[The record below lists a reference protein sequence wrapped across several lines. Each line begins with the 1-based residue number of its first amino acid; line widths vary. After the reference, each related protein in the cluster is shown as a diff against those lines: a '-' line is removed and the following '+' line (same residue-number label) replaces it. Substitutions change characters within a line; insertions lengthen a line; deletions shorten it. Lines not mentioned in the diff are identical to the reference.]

1 MNAAVP
7 RNLTRMLLVSMYPLD
22 RGRWGPTARIAQLR
36 DELSRLVRLDVVDGE
51 RGSRRGRLL
60 RYALSGRLR
69 GLDGIY
75 VENSSTLPSETD
87 VAFLALARLL
97 GIPVLTYV
105 RDAQYLFGEYY
116 VAGGLKRRLAR
127 ALFLP
132 AIRLLRVVSS
142 RTAYPSAGLARAV
155 RDPSPEPLLLP
166 PGSPAPFDVAR
177 RPDARTLLF
186 VGGMRYPVHGL
197 DLLVGAVERVRVEG
211 HELDVVCISRPG
223 EEPPEPRPAWLRVEH
238 GGAEEI
244 RDLLPG
250 VLATV
255 QPRRRSPYND
265 IAVPI
270 KVMEYLA
277 YGRPLLVTDCLEQAE
292 IVRNADA
299 GIVVH
304 DEIDAMADGLRRL
317 AVAPHEEIDRWS
329 ANAARAAAAESWE
342 HRARRITGIIM
353 GAA

>member
-1 MNAAVP
+1 M
-7 RNLTRMLLVSMYPLD
+7 SMYPLD
-22 RGRWGPTARIAQLR
+22 AGAWGPTVRITRLR
-36 DELSRLVRLDVVDGE
+36 DELARLVDLDVIDGY
-51 RGSRRGRLL
+51 RAPRRQRLW
-60 RYALSGRLR
+60 RYAVAGQLR

-87 VAFLALARLL
+87 LAFLALARLL

-105 RDAQYLFGEYY
+105 RDAQYLFDEYY
-116 VAGGLKRRLAR
+116 VASGLKRRLAR

-132 AIRLLRVVSS
+132 AIRLLRAVSS
-142 RTAYPSAGLARAV
+142 RTGYPSAGLARAV

-166 PGSPAPFDVAR
+166 PGSPVPLGVAR
-177 RPDARTLLF
+177 RPDARSLLF

-197 DLLVGAVERVRVEG
+197 DLLVGAVERVRVEV
-211 HELDVVCISRPG
+211 HHLDVICVSRPG
-223 EEPPEPRPAWLRVEH
+223 EEPPRPRPAWLRVER

-277 YGRPLLVTDCLEQAE
+277 YGRPLLVTDCLEQAA

-299 GIVVH
+299 GIVVD
-304 DEIDAMADGLRRL
+304 DEVGAIADGLRRL
-317 AVAPHEEIDRWS
+317 ATAAPEELDRWS
-329 ANAARAAAAESWE
+329 ANASAAARAASWE
-342 HRARRITGIIM
+342 DRGRQIM
-353 GAA
+353 SLLMTAS